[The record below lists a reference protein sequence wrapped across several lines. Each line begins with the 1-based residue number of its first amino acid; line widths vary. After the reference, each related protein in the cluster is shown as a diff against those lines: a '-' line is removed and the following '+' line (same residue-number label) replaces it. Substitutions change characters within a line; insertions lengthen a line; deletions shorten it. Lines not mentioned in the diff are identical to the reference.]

1 MAGIIKVN
9 QYQDFNGN
17 TLFTSDGSGNLTTMK
32 VNEPYFFATM
42 SANQTGLSDNTF
54 VLIQFNTADI
64 NVGSGFNTGTYKFV
78 CPSGKAGKYYFFA
91 TVRVGATT
99 NDALRRVFIRM
110 FKNTSTQIAQAS
122 SDFGGIADGNS
133 YDKPISAI
141 ADLSEGD
148 TVEIQALGD
157 VSTST
162 WLAIGGDK
170 DSYFGAYRIG

>member
-1 MAGIIKVN
+1 MADGTLKV
-9 QYQDFNGN
+9 G
-17 TLFTSDGSGNLTTMK
+17 TITTSSGSGNITIGSGVTLQS
-32 VNEPYFFATM
+32 NAPAFFATM
-42 SANQTGLSDNTF
+42 SANQTGLTDNTF
-54 VLIQFNTADI
+54 VLIQFNQTSV
-64 NVGSGFNTGTYKFV
+64 NEGSGFNTSTYKFV
-78 CPSGKAGKYYFFA
+78 CPSGRAGKYYFFA

-110 FKNTSTQIAQAS
+110 FKNTSIIAQAS

-141 ADLSEGD
+141 ADLAEGD

-170 DSYFGAYRIG
+170 DSYFGAYRIGA

>member
-1 MAGIIKVN
+1 MANGTLKV
-9 QYQDFNGN
+9 G
-17 TLFTSDGSGNLTTMK
+17 TLTTSSGSGNITIGSGVTLQS
-32 VNEPYFFATM
+32 NAPAFFATM
-42 SANQTGLSDNTF
+42 SANQTGLTDNTF
-54 VLIQFNTADI
+54 VLIQFNQTSV
-64 NVGSGFNTGTYKFV
+64 NEGSGFNTSTYKFV
-78 CPSGKAGKYYFFA
+78 CPSGRAGKYYFFA

-162 WLAIGGDK
+162 WTAIGGDK
-170 DSYFGAYRIG
+170 DSYFGAYRIGA